1 MNGRLVAFIFLG
13 LILVIAAEWDLR
25 ERVFEPARQLDRFW
39 VDFCIG
45 NAKEKVGDPAITMVR
60 ITEEYEPVPVDET
73 LPQSGNAP
81 GSLTRLDYAAILY
94 AVGKM
99 NPKSVSFMP
108 SPVFEAKSVL
118 NATTI
123 YPLKDA
129 ALQLPEMALGTVVSG
144 KGEPANSA
152 ESVKYPAIQVK
163 GDTSNLPRIARTT
176 QPPDPDILANGKPA
190 FVSGDNFDPL
200 ANPSPRVQLVALQGD
215 RVVPGFILSSVVR
228 QAGLNVEE
236 VVLDLEAASPRIT
249 VGELYTIPVACDGT
263 MSLPSHAGLSH
274 SMYEVLSTNEKGEED
289 REYQFASLKVEDV
302 ALAAEQSD
310 TVAKTIAEKFAGKF
324 ESLSR
329 NLVLIGHDRTDD
341 RTIRTLN
348 DEWLSPM
355 TATARAIATI
365 QSGRHT
371 TRWPVWARAG
381 TYFGIIL
388 VGALLL
394 KLGRKRIPLII
405 GLAVAAIV
413 GMVFVFR
420 ETLSWT
426 PPVAIFGLFAL
437 LLIIGLFGGGKN
449 SAKSTEEPAVE
460 P

>member
-25 ERVFEPARQLDRFW
+25 ERVLDPVRQLDRFW

-45 NAKEKVGDPAITMVR
+45 NADEKVGDPAITLVR
-60 ITEEYEPVPVDET
+60 ITEEYEPVPVDES
-73 LPQSGNAP
+73 LPQAGDAP

-99 NPKSVSFMP
+99 NPRSVSFMP

-129 ALQLPEMALGTVVSG
+129 ALQLPEMTLGTVVSG
-144 KGEPANSA
+144 EGDPANSA
-152 ESVKYPAIQVK
+152 ESLEYPAIQVK
-163 GDTSNLPRIARTT
+163 GDTSSLPRIARTT
-176 QPPDPDILANGKPA
+176 QPPDPDILVNGKPA

-200 ANPSPRVQLVALQGD
+200 AAPSPRVQLVALQGD

-228 QAGLNVEE
+228 QAGMSVGDI
-236 VVLDLEAASPRIT
+236 VLDLEATSPTIT
-249 VGELYTIPVACDGT
+249 VGELYTIPVASDGT

-310 TVAKTIAEKFAGKF
+310 TVAKTIAERFAGKF
-324 ESLSR
+324 ESLSK
-329 NLVLIGHDRTDD
+329 NLVLIGYDRTDD

-371 TRWPVWARAG
+371 TRWPVWARAA

-388 VGALLL
+388 AGILLL
-394 KLGRKRIPLII
+394 KLGRKRIPLIV
-405 GLAVAAIV
+405 GLAVAAV
-413 GMVFVFR
+413 VAMVFAFR

-426 PPVAIFGLFAL
+426 PPFAIFGLFSL
-437 LLIIGLFGGGKN
+437 MFLISLFGGGKS
-449 SAKSTEEPAVE
+449 SAKPTEEPAVE